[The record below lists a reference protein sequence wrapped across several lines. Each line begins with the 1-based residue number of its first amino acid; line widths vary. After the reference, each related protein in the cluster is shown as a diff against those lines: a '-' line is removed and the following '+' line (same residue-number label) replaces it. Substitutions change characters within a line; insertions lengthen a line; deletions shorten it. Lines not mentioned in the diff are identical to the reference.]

1 MNFLHFL
8 LSLFVSRLFFAD
20 NPTVMIDKTAQ
31 STNEKVD
38 ELLEVEGKVSVGR
51 SNDFPWRTLKLLVLP
66 FV

>member
-1 MNFLHFL
+1 
-8 LSLFVSRLFFAD
+8 
-20 NPTVMIDKTAQ
+20 MIDKTAQ

>member
-1 MNFLHFL
+1 
-8 LSLFVSRLFFAD
+8 
-20 NPTVMIDKTAQ
+20 MIDKIAQ

-38 ELLEVEGKVSVGR
+38 ELLKVEEKVGVGR

>member
-1 MNFLHFL
+1 MNFFISFSL
-8 LSLFVSRLFFAD
+8 LLAGSFRRHRS
-20 NPTVMIDKTAQ
+20 TVMIDKTAQ

-38 ELLEVEGKVSVGR
+38 ELLEVEEKVGVGR